1 MVLHP
6 HNAQHLKDMS
16 CGSGVSA
23 TQLQGRLT
31 NIHFKKQ
38 CALRDQ
44 LGADYKVCETVGVGA
59 RCL

>member
-6 HNAQHLKDMS
+6 HSAQHLKDMS

-23 TQLQGRLT
+23 TRLQGRFT

-38 CALRDQ
+38 CALTDQ
-44 LGADYKVCETVGVGA
+44 LGADYKVCYM
-59 RCL
+59 